1 MIGEAM
7 GDEID
12 QRHFEADH
20 FSQFRARLEEETHQL
35 ESLFKYN
42 QFSQRG
48 DILGFELEVC
58 IIDQDGKPSG
68 INRSFLDQLNN
79 PLVVPEL
86 AEFNVELNGSPV
98 AVTGRVFSRLLDE
111 LTTTWHECVQTADE
125 LDVRLTTIGILPT
138 IEPSLLNSNHMSDM
152 VRYYALNDRVMGL
165 RDGEPLQIE
174 IDGHETLAMR
184 HGDVML
190 ESAATSFQIHLQCK
204 PDRATRDFNAALVAS
219 GPMVALSANSPS
231 LFGKFLWEETR
242 IPLFEQ
248 SVQLGDRY
256 LPRVGFGS
264 GYANESLSEVFRE
277 NQRDHVLLLPYV
289 QSDPVMNFAHLRFQN
304 GTIWRWNRPLI
315 GFDYDGQPH
324 VRIEHRVVP
333 AGPTCLDCIAN
344 LAMFTGLLRALSDAT
359 PPVAQVLSFEQVREN
374 FYAAARDGLSA
385 TFHWTDGRSVN
396 ARELILEVLL
406 PASREALFGI
416 PIPKEEVNRFLDVVT
431 ERVESNQTG
440 AQWQRQWLDNH
451 DRDLAGLTRRYADLQ
466 ATEKPVHEWPLA

>member
-1 MIGEAM
+1 M

-35 ESLFKYN
+35 DSLFKYN

-58 IIDQDGKPSG
+58 IIDREGHPSG
-68 INRSFLDQLNN
+68 VNRKFLDQLDD

-98 AVTGRVFSRLLDE
+98 SLTGRVFSRLLDE
-111 LTTTWHECVQTADE
+111 LSTTWHKCVQTADE
-125 LDVRLTTIGILPT
+125 LDVRLVTVGILPT
-138 IEPSLLNSNHMSDM
+138 ISPDILNSDHMSDM

-174 IDGHETLAMR
+174 INGHENLSMR

-204 PDRATRDFNAALVAS
+204 PERATRDFNASLVAS

-256 LPRVGFGS
+256 LPRVGFGTS
-264 GYANESLSEVFRE
+264 YADESLGEIFRE

-333 AGPTCLDCIAN
+333 AGPTCLDCVAN
-344 LAMFTGLLRALSDAT
+344 LAAFTGMVRALSDDAR
-359 PPVAQVLSFEQVREN
+359 PLAEELAFEQTRQN
-374 FYAAARDGLSA
+374 FYAAARDGLNA
-385 TFHWTDGRSVN
+385 TLHWRDGRTVN
-396 ARELILEVLL
+396 ARDLLLEELL
-406 PASREALFGI
+406 PASRESLYNI
-416 PIPKEEVNRFLDVVT
+416 PVPREEVDRFLNVIE
-431 ERVESNQTG
+431 ERVESEQTG
-440 AQWQRQWLDNH
+440 ARWQRQWIESH
-451 DRDLAGLTRRYADLQ
+451 QRDFAALTRRYADLQ
-466 ATEKPVHEWPLA
+466 ASEKPVHEWSLA